1 MPTEVSGALELRKAL
16 KKIEPALAKETEKE
30 IRNLLKVVAVKARGF
45 VPSAAPEGLSGWGNA
60 VGLWENRV
68 FNSSDIK
75 RGIGY
80 STAPSKPNKRGFR
93 SIATI
98 FNKSAAGSIYET
110 AGRKSGPD
118 GRDWAPLVDVYKG
131 AGTPFARKAGYQKR
145 SSDKTKSQ
153 SANPNAGRQ
162 FYEALPP
169 LVDSQQSSAAGRRT
183 RKTKGR
189 LLFRAWAEDQGKT
202 NAAVLKAIEKSMD
215 TALRVTKGTTMKFR
229 GR

>member
-45 VPSAAPEGLSGWGNA
+45 VPSDAPLSGWGNA
-60 VGLWENRV
+60 VGIWENRV
-68 FNSSDIK
+68 FRSSEVK

-80 STAPSKPNKRGFR
+80 STAASKPNKRGFR

-98 FNKSAAGSIYET
+98 FNKTAAGAIYET
-110 AGRKSGPD
+110 AGRKNPQGQPTQASTRGVFSSYVDTSGK
-118 GRDWAPLVDVYKG
+118 VNK
-131 AGTPFARKAGYQKR
+131 
-145 SSDKTKSQ
+145 

-162 FYEALPP
+162 FIDALPP
-169 LVDSQQSSAAGRRT
+169 LVDSQQRSAAGRRT

-202 NAAVLKAIEKSMD
+202 NAAVLKAIEKSMR
-215 TALRVTKGTTMKFR
+215 TALAVTKGASRDYR

>member
-16 KKIEPALAKETEKE
+16 KKIEPALAKESEKE
-30 IRNLLKVVAVKARGF
+30 IRNLLKVVVKNARGF
-45 VPSAAPEGLSGWGNA
+45 VPSEAPLSGWGKA
-60 VGLWENRV
+60 VGVWENRV
-68 FNSSDIK
+68 FSPSDIK

-80 STAPSKPNKRGFR
+80 STSPSRPNKRGFR
-93 SIATI
+93 SLATI

-118 GRDWAPLVDVYKG
+118 GRKQAPSVYSYAN
-131 AGTPFARKAGYQKR
+131 AGTPQAKRNPYKVR
-145 SSDKTKSQ
+145 SSDRSFSQ

-162 FYEALPP
+162 FIGALPE
-169 LVDSQQSSAAGRRT
+169 LVDSQQSNAAGRRT

-189 LLFRAWAEDQGKT
+189 LIFRAWAEDQGKT
-202 NAAVLKAIEKSMD
+202 NAAVMKAIEKSMQ
-215 TALRVTKGTTMKFR
+215 TAFKVVKGSNIDYR

>member
-16 KKIEPALAKETEKE
+16 RKVQPALAKETEKE
-30 IRNLLKVVAVKARGF
+30 IRNLLKVIAVKAKGF
-45 VPSAAPEGLSGWGNA
+45 VPSEAPLSGWGHA
-60 VGLWENRV
+60 IGIWENRV
-68 FNSSDIK
+68 FSTSDIK

-98 FNKSAAGSIYET
+98 FNKSAAGAIYET
-110 AGRKSGPD
+110 AGRKNPQGQPTQASTRGVYSSYVDTSGK
-118 GRDWAPLVDVYKG
+118 VNK
-131 AGTPFARKAGYQKR
+131 
-145 SSDKTKSQ
+145 
-153 SANPNAGRQ
+153 SANPYAGKQ
-162 FYEALPP
+162 FIDALPP
-169 LVDSQQSSAAGRRT
+169 LVDSQQSGVAGRRT

-202 NAAVLKAIEKSMD
+202 NAAVLKAIGKSMD
-215 TALRVTKGTTMKFR
+215 TALAVTKGVNKDYR

>member
-1 MPTEVSGALELRKAL
+1 MPTEVTGALELRKAL
-16 KKIEPALAKETEKE
+16 RKIEPALAKETEKE

-45 VPSAAPEGLSGWGNA
+45 VPSQAPLSGWGNA
-60 VGLWENRV
+60 VGVWENRV
-68 FNSSDIK
+68 FSTSDIK

-98 FNKSAAGSIYET
+98 FNKSAAGAIYET
-110 AGRKSGPD
+110 AGRKNPQGQPTQASTKGKYSSYIDTSGK
-118 GRDWAPLVDVYKG
+118 VNK
-131 AGTPFARKAGYQKR
+131 
-145 SSDKTKSQ
+145 
-153 SANPNAGRQ
+153 SANPNAGKQ
-162 FYEALPP
+162 FIDALPE
-169 LVDSQQSSAAGRRT
+169 LVDSQQAGKAGRRT

-202 NAAVLKAIEKSMD
+202 NAAVLKAIEKSMT
-215 TALRVTKGTTMKFR
+215 TAIAVTKGVNKDYR

>member
-45 VPSAAPEGLSGWGNA
+45 VPSAAPLSGWGKA
-60 VGLWENRV
+60 VGVWENRV
-68 FNSSDIK
+68 FSSSDIK

-110 AGRKSGPD
+110 AGRLSGAD
-118 GRDWAPLVDVYKG
+118 GRPQAPLVNVYEN
-131 AGTPFARKAGYQKR
+131 AGTRNASKSPYQVR

-162 FYEALPP
+162 FIDALPP

>member
-1 MPTEVSGALELRKAL
+1 MPTEVTGALELRKAL

-45 VPSAAPEGLSGWGNA
+45 VPSQAPLSGWGNA
-60 VGLWENRV
+60 VGVWENRV
-68 FNSSDIK
+68 FSTSDIK

-98 FNKSAAGSIYET
+98 FNKSAAGAIYET
-110 AGRKSGPD
+110 AGRKNPQGQPTQASTKGKYSSYIDTSGK
-118 GRDWAPLVDVYKG
+118 VNK
-131 AGTPFARKAGYQKR
+131 
-145 SSDKTKSQ
+145 
-153 SANPNAGRQ
+153 SANPNAGKQ
-162 FYEALPP
+162 FIDALPE
-169 LVDSQQSSAAGRRT
+169 LVDSQQAGKAGRRT

-202 NAAVLKAIEKSMD
+202 NAAVLKAIEKSMT
-215 TALRVTKGTTMKFR
+215 TAIAVTKGVNKDYR